1 MAPPMAHA
9 SRIMPDVP
17 TRCATMAGFRK
28 MPAPMM
34 APTTTMVASKVPRRR
49 SYPAPCAESV
59 GGLVSGM
66 IAEHRT
72 LECRTRG
79 NDDIVDLTDQL
90 QIAIAETGVQTG
102 QAALMVQGS
111 TASLTTLEYE
121 PGLVN
126 HDITAAL
133 EGIAP
138 RDARYV
144 HEETWHDDN
153 GHSHVRASV
162 VGPSMALP
170 IVEGRVPL
178 GTWQQ
183 VVLIDSD
190 TRPRSRVVHLSVVG
204 V

>member
-1 MAPPMAHA
+1 
-9 SRIMPDVP
+9 
-17 TRCATMAGFRK
+17 
-28 MPAPMM
+28 
-34 APTTTMVASKVPRRR
+34 
-49 SYPAPCAESV
+49 
-59 GGLVSGM
+59 M

-72 LECRTRG
+72 LECHTRG
-79 NDDIVDLTDQL
+79 NDHIVDLTEQL
-90 QIAIAETGVQTG
+90 QAAIAEIGVRTG

-126 HDITAAL
+126 HDISTAL

-138 RDARYV
+138 KDARYE

-170 IVEGRVPL
+170 IVDGRVPL

-190 TRPRSRVVHLSVVG
+190 TRPRARVVHLSVVG